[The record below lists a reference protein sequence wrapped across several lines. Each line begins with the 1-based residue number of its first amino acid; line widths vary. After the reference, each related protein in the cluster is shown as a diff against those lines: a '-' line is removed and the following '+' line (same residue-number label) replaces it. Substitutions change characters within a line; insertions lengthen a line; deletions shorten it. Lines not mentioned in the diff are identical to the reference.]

1 MRLLLAAAATAAALP
16 LASLAAPAAADAA
29 VVVDPVP
36 GTDVDQLAGW
46 LAYPRPAGEGLR
58 ELVLRAE
65 DGSVT
70 RVAGAQEADFQ
81 QDLGTDADGRVVLV
95 YVRCEEDC
103 TLRLR
108 DVETSEERGLP
119 SSGRDRVPAIWDG
132 VLAFSRAYAPRREG
146 GPPREFVYLRRLGAD
161 RPPRRVWGPSGR
173 ANSNVTSLDYGSGG
187 LAFGRDWGEPGA
199 MQTEL
204 WVKRPGRPTG
214 LVARIGSGELSR
226 ARHRGPSVAGTTL
239 YWAYHRAYDAPAGLL
254 LRRDLATGRT
264 EEARVPGLA
273 WSVGADALRP
283 DAPIALGSI
292 NEFEEGDDTNAV
304 WLLRDPAPS
313 FERARRGIG
322 IRG

>member
-1 MRLLLAAAATAAALP
+1 MRLPLLAAAASAAALT
-16 LASLAAPAAADAA
+16 APAAADAA

-58 ELVLRAE
+58 ELVLRAQ
-65 DGSVT
+65 DGTVT

-108 DVETSEERGLP
+108 DVQTGEERGLP

-146 GPPREFVYLRRLGAD
+146 GPPREFVYLRRLDSG

-187 LAFGRDWGEPGA
+187 VAFGRDWGEDDLD
-199 MQTEL
+199 TSEL
-204 WVKRPGRPTG
+204 WVKRPGRATHI
-214 LVARIGSGELSR
+214 VAQIGSGSLSQ
-226 ARHRGPSVAGTTL
+226 ARHRGPSVVGGTL
-239 YWAYHRAYDAPAGLL
+239 LWAYHRAYDAPAGLL

-264 EEARVPGLA
+264 EEATVPGLA
-273 WSVGADALRP
+273 WSVAGDALRP
-283 DAPIALGSI
+283 EAPIALGTVASSVRPV
-292 NEFEEGDDTNAV
+292 A
-304 WLLRDPAPS
+304 RSRRRSRPAGAS
-313 FERARRGIG
+313 
-322 IRG
+322 